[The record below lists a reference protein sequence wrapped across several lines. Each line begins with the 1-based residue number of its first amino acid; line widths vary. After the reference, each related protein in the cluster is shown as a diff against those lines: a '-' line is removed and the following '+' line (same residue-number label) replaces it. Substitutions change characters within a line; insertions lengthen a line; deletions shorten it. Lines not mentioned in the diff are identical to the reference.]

1 MFWITSASLKPRR
14 RLLWQ
19 VLATFL
25 LLLGLSACGNK
36 RSMEAARS
44 DDELGSTQVQDDA
57 THIEGVDDSV
67 SFDEA
72 AAARH
77 RRVAGIKGGST
88 RSGPGKVNRVTT
100 KAGDT
105 LWKIAARKDVYGS
118 GWLYPLIYKANR
130 DLIKNPAQLAPGLLL
145 KIPRDVPDAE
155 VEIAE
160 EEAMTGQILDQ
171 SPLPGALPSPT
182 AAPIASHQAEG
193 SGHGWLWALLLV
205 LLAAGALAWVW
216 MKKRAKPAA

>member
-1 MFWITSASLKPRR
+1 MFWITSNSLNLRR

-19 VLATFL
+19 GLATFL
-25 LLLGLSACGNK
+25 LLVGLSACGNK

-44 DDELGSTQVQDDA
+44 DDELGSTHVQDDA

-77 RRVAGIKGGST
+77 RRVAGIKGGNT
-88 RSGPGKVNRVTT
+88 RSGPGKLNSVTT

-105 LWKIAARKDVYGS
+105 LWKIAARKDIYGS

-130 DLIKNPAQLAPGLLL
+130 DLIKNPSQLAAGLLL

-155 VEIAE
+155 VEIAK

-171 SPLPGALPSPT
+171 SPLPGALPSPVAT
-182 AAPIASHQAEG
+182 PTPPRQAEG
-193 SGHGWLWALLLV
+193 AGHGWLWALLL
-205 LLAAGALAWVW
+205 LLVAGAGAWVW
-216 MKKRAKPAA
+216 MKKRAKPDA